1 MMTSYVMSLEALA
14 DGALLRVGF
23 GTPAQNGEIV
33 RDAVAGLEALVLRG
47 GFEGRVLRV
56 NGPMTIPAAFAVAH
70 GVGHLFGVVAV
81 YDPKLGGK
89 YVVVI
94 SHDPGFAIGDLLD

>member
-1 MMTSYVMSLEALA
+1 MAAYLISLEVMA

-33 RDAVAGLEALVLRG
+33 RDAVAGLEALVEEG

-56 NGPMTIPAAFAVAH
+56 NGPMTIPVAFAVAH
-70 GVGHLFGVVAV
+70 GVGHLFGVVAI

-89 YVVVI
+89 YVVAI

>member
-1 MMTSYVMSLEALA
+1 MSTYVVSLEAMA

-23 GTPAQNGEIV
+23 GSPAQNDQIV
-33 RDAVAGLEALVLRG
+33 RDAMAGLEALVGAG

-56 NGPMTIPAAFAVAH
+56 NGPMSLPVAFALAH

-89 YVVVI
+89 YVVAI
-94 SHDPGFAIGDLLD
+94 CHDPGFAIGDLLD

>member
-1 MMTSYVMSLEALA
+1 MTSYVMSLEALA
-14 DGALLRVGF
+14 DGALLRVRF

-33 RDAVAGLEALVLRG
+33 RDAVAGLEALAEEG

-56 NGPMTIPAAFAVAH
+56 NGPMTIPVAFTVAH

-89 YVVVI
+89 YVVAI

>member
-1 MMTSYVMSLEALA
+1 MTTYLMSLEALA
-14 DGALLRVGF
+14 DGALLRVVF
-23 GTPAQNGEIV
+23 GTPAQNDQIV

-47 GFEGRVLRV
+47 GVEGRVLRV
-56 NGPMTIPAAFAVAH
+56 NGPMSLPVAFAVAH
-70 GVGHLFGVVAV
+70 GVGHLFGVVAI

-89 YVVVI
+89 YVVAI